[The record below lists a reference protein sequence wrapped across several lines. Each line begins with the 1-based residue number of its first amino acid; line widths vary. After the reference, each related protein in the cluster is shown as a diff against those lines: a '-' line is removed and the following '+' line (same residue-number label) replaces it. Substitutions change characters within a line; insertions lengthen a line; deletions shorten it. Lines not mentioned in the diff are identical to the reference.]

1 MNSGVIG
8 KGKVVVIGSTATRI
22 EVNEVRGGGAG
33 IVLVTLTCIL
43 CLFCTML
50 MVETHD
56 KK

>member
-8 KGKVVVIGSTATRI
+8 KGKVVVIGSNATRI

-33 IVLVTLTCIL
+33 IVLMALTCIL
-43 CLFCTML
+43 CLFCTMV
-50 MVETHD
+50 MVETHN